1 MSSRHNPTSPKQA
14 LQRTTPV
21 GHAACSPQSPPGRQR
36 ARPALSLGLGSFGD
50 ACVMSL
56 KRFAAAGLGLATLS
70 VSVSAADVY
79 SGEPLTEA
87 LHDLAGT
94 ATLVAHEFSSATA
107 LRRTDVFRLADGRLI
122 AVTSRANKLGEPY
135 SIEAIRVTPSATS
148 KLTRGLPSVSTV
160 ELPK

>member
-1 MSSRHNPTSPKQA
+1 MNCSLAMPNQA
-14 LQRTTPV
+14 LQRTAPV

-36 ARPALSLGLGSFGD
+36 ARPALSLSLGSFGD

-56 KRFAAAGLGLATLS
+56 KRFAAAGLGLVTR
-70 VSVSAADVY
+70 SVSAVSAAEVY

-94 ATLVAHEFSSATA
+94 ATLVAHELSSATA
-107 LRRTDVFRLADGRLI
+107 LRRTDVFCLADGRLI